1 MAKVEVQIRHC
12 FCCGLS
18 VATILIALYSLFLY
32 SLLSGLGAWGLS
44 DTINNGD
51 VSHYNSCEQ
60 EAEGKINA
68 DNRKVT
74 FHPSGQT
81 TVVIEDTTSY
91 HCSFGLYTE
100 ELKYSREPRELWLMV
115 DVTLWV
121 LLILAS
127 VLLIVGIVIY
137 NHWLLAPWMLLMAI
151 DIIRGFIST
160 FMIFWLSHS
169 NLARIATGIFFLGLQ
184 ILHTSLLMLI
194 VAKFQKIFNRR
205 NGIIIDNRPPYQ
217 DPRGYPTMA
226 SNYAYSPDVR
236 RDGGGGGGGGGGYY
250 PDPRADPYYG
260 QPPPP
265 HGAYDNHGYPR
276 Y

>member
-18 VATILIALYSLFLY
+18 VATILIALYSLLLY

-44 DTINNGD
+44 DTVNNGD
-51 VSHYNSCEQ
+51 LSHYNNCELD
-60 EAEGKINA
+60 AEGKISA
-68 DNRKVT
+68 DSRKVT
-74 FHPSGQT
+74 LHPTGTT

-100 ELKYSREPRELWLMV
+100 ELKYSRDPRNLWLLI
-115 DVTLWV
+115 DVSLWV

-137 NHWLLAPWMLLMAI
+137 NHWLLVPWMLLMAI

-184 ILHTSLLMLI
+184 ILHISLLMLI
-194 VAKFQKIFNRR
+194 VAKFQKIYNRR
-205 NGIIIDNRPPYQ
+205 NGIVMDNRAY
-217 DPRGYPTMA
+217 DPRAYPGTMA

-236 RDGGGGGGGGGGYY
+236 RDGGYY

-265 HGAYDNHGYPR
+265 GHAPGYDNHGYPR